1 MTVFFVFFAHIF
13 LRKNLSSLNE
23 PDFKERFNSLYLN
36 IDTDIPHSYL
46 LTTIFLVRRF
56 LFGIIL
62 SFCDDRQDVQFF
74 YMNFT
79 SFLIIIYL
87 IKVRPLV
94 SCYLNFIEI
103 FNEVILYGCT
113 GLIWGMTDYQ
123 GDRLDGLT
131 SEQMNAA
138 YNSKQNQIGWAY
150 IIMASTTIVMAIG
163 GVIISSLISII
174 TKLKEKC

>member
-1 MTVFFVFFAHIF
+1 
-13 LRKNLSSLNE
+13 
-23 PDFKERFNSLYLN
+23 
-36 IDTDIPHSYL
+36 
-46 LTTIFLVRRF
+46 
-56 LFGIIL
+56 
-62 SFCDDRQDVQFF
+62 
-74 YMNFT
+74 MNFT

-87 IKVRPLV
+87 VKVRPLV

-123 GDRLDGLT
+123 GGGLDGLT
-131 SEQMNAA
+131 SEQMNAS

-174 TKLKEKC
+174 TKLKEKCYNLNKAVIAPIS